1 MLVSAM
7 FLLLSGQENSGR
19 DIFNVY
25 LLASW
30 LY

>member
-7 FLLLSGQENSGR
+7 CPLLSGQENSGR